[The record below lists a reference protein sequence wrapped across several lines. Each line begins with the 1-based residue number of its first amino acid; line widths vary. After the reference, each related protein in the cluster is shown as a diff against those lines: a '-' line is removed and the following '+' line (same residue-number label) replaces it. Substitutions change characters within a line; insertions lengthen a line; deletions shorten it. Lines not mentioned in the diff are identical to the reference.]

1 NKPDLVF
8 SGPYATDD
16 ALPPCL
22 RSCFC
27 VATQRDRG
35 RAHARRRAGE
45 RRAGEQGWALLG
57 LILALSI
64 MAIVFSSAVIPNV
77 RMQVQRDKEQEMI
90 FRGDQM
96 AIGIA
101 RYYGRGVPNPL
112 QLLVPP
118 EYGYLTDLKKLRDGI
133 TIGVKEIKFVR
144 RSAFIDPMTNIEWEP
159 VRARDPRI
167 MKFLQAY
174 AAETGIMIPQ
184 QYLLIAGPPQR
195 LHLAKPVTD
204 PNAPPGA
211 PGPGGAT
218 DPQQG
223 QTQQPGQPGLQPV
236 PRPNPQPG
244 QPGGRP
250 RVQPANG
257 DDDDDDDDDEN
268 IADPLGHLFENDT
281 PGHSNAPIVGVAPKL
296 KGKAIKPLYGLEKYE
311 EWVFMYMPRLN
322 QPNPGIRPIPDS
334 RINPQRPNPGGGGAV
349 TRPLN

>member
-1 NKPDLVF
+1 
-8 SGPYATDD
+8 
-16 ALPPCL
+16 
-22 RSCFC
+22 
-27 VATQRDRG
+27 
-35 RAHARRRAGE
+35 
-45 RRAGEQGWALLG
+45 
-57 LILALSI
+57 
-64 MAIVFSSAVIPNV
+64 
-77 RMQVQRDKEQEMI
+77 
-90 FRGDQM
+90 
-96 AIGIA
+96 
-101 RYYGRGVPNPL
+101 NPL

-144 RSAFIDPMTNIEWEP
+144 PSAFIDPMTNIEWEP

-174 AAETGIMIPQ
+174 AAETGIVIPQ

-195 LHLAKPVTD
+195 LHLAKPVTTD

-211 PGPGGAT
+211 PGVVT

-236 PRPNPQPG
+236 PRPTSPPG
-244 QPGGRP
+244 QPGARP

-257 DDDDDDDDDEN
+257 DDDDDDDDDNDEN
-268 IADPLGHLFENDT
+268 IADPLAHSFENYT
-281 PGHSNAPIVGVAPKL
+281 PGHSNGPIVGVAPKL

-322 QPNPGIRPIPDS
+322 QPNPGIRQIPAFQN
-334 RINPQRPNPGGGGAV
+334 NPQRPNPGGGTGGAV